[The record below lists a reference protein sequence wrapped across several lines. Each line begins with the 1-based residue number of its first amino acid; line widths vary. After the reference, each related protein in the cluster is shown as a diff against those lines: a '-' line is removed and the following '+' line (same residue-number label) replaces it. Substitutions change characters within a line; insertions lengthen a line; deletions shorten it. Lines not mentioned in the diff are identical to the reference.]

1 LLTRLFNWPL
11 LSITQP
17 FLATP
22 LIIIIFHQWPRE
34 LESEGT
40 PFLLSE
46 TYARAF
52 SDLGENGDNFL
63 FYLVSPSI
71 QSHLTNSPEENEPL
85 STGTI
90 VNQESN
96 EQNQSILSFPDH
108 DTPLS
113 QQSEELINDDSQLRL
128 DAQIL
133 VDDSIQNAQEKYQRV
148 EITIII
154 IMTIDLCF

>member
-1 LLTRLFNWPL
+1 MDPTD
-11 LSITQP
+11 S
-17 FLATP
+17 
-22 LIIIIFHQWPRE
+22 
-34 LESEGT
+34 T

-46 TYARAF
+46 TYARAV
-52 SDLGENGDNFL
+52 SALGKNRDNFL
-63 FYLVSPSI
+63 LYLVSPSI
-71 QSHLTNSPEENEPL
+71 QSHLTYSPEEDEPL

-90 VNQESN
+90 FNQESN

-128 DAQIL
+128 DAHIL
-133 VDDSIQNAQEKYQRV
+133 VDGSIQNAQEKYQRV

-154 IMTIDLCF
+154 IMIIDLCF

>member
-1 LLTRLFNWPL
+1 
-11 LSITQP
+11 
-17 FLATP
+17 
-22 LIIIIFHQWPRE
+22 
-34 LESEGT
+34 
-40 PFLLSE
+40 
-46 TYARAF
+46 
-52 SDLGENGDNFL
+52 LGENGDNFL

-71 QSHLTNSPEENEPL
+71 QSHLTNSPEADEPL
-85 STGTI
+85 SSGTI
-90 VNQESN
+90 FNQESN

-113 QQSEELINDDSQLRL
+113 QQSKELINDDSQLRL

-154 IMTIDLCF
+154 IVVINLCF